1 MNILII
7 VFLVISLSVT
17 ITLLIL
23 RRKEITKIQK
33 KLEFIN
39 NNDTNSE
46 TKISYPNDNL
56 QGLLT
61 EINKTLQ
68 IKKETEGKYKEM
80 DMELRQAIANMSHDL
95 RTPLTSIMGYIQL
108 MEDEN
113 ISNEERKEYLTIIK
127 SRSENLKELV
137 SGFYDLSRLQA
148 EEYTIDME
156 KINLGV
162 ILSELIATFY
172 NELISLEPEIYIE
185 EKISFVYGDITAVK
199 RIFTNL
205 IQNVL
210 KHADGKLRIS
220 LKEECNNI
228 HIIFCNKTS
237 KLSYEDAPIIFQ
249 RFFIADRMRTGQ
261 NTGLG
266 LAITKELVERQGQ
279 KIWAEKKGDMLYI
292 NIIWNIIDSKH
303 NRL

>member
-1 MNILII
+1 MEILII

-61 EINKTLQ
+61 QINKILQ

-113 ISNEERKEYLTIIK
+113 ISNEERRQYLKIIK
-127 SRSENLKELV
+127 SRSENLKELI

-148 EEYTIDME
+148 EEYAIDME

-172 NELISLEPEIYIE
+172 DELISLEPKIYIE
-185 EKISFVYGDITAVK
+185 EKINLVYGDTTAVK

-210 KHADGKLRIS
+210 KHAEGKLRIS
-220 LKEECNNI
+220 LKEERSNI
-228 HIIFCNKTS
+228 HIIFCNKSS
-237 KLSYEDAPIIFQ
+237 KLSYEDAPRIFQ

-292 NIIWNIIDSKH
+292 NIIWNTIDSKN